1 MVRVRP
7 EEVELVPG
15 KGSRGRGDGPGG
27 EFWTVRARGKRA
39 GVVFVNVYVKEPF
52 GSHAAIE
59 IYLNVASQGHGIGSV
74 AYRLA
79 AEASRHEAL
88 YAHMSPSN
96 AASKRAA
103 AAAGF
108 VDSLERAPRQWT
120 MVWRR
125 RTEPS
130 LTTYGAA
137 GAGEGEPGQ
146 ATELP
151 ADAGVEPPAQ
161 QPTLATPP
169 QPGRRSRRAEP
180 DDGEPRE

>member
-1 MVRVRP
+1 VRP

-15 KGSRGRGDGPGG
+15 KGSSGRGDGPGG
-27 EFWTVRARGKRA
+27 EFWTVKARGKRA

-59 IYLNVASQGHGIGSV
+59 IYLNIASQGQGIGSV

-103 AAAGF
+103 GAAGF
-108 VDSLERAPRQWT
+108 VDSPERATRQWT

-130 LTTYGAA
+130 LARYGGAA
-137 GAGEGEPGQ
+137 AGEGEPVQ
-146 ATELP
+146 AADLP
-151 ADAGVEPPAQ
+151 ADAGVESPAQ
-161 QPTLATPP
+161 QPMLATPP
-169 QPGRRSRRAEP
+169 QPRRRSRRAEP
-180 DDGEPRE
+180 HDGKPRE